1 MTTRKI
7 SCLIGAVMLLILT
20 ARTTS
25 AQLEPACVENSP
37 ERRGEI
43 GCSIVEVKP
52 LPPALKE
59 PLFYR
64 GGPSHLLPPI
74 KSWETPAARRRL
86 DRFPAQRKWEM
97 GIRLPPRSL
106 APGGQRSNGDCTVSD
121 ITALFEIR
129 HRHSG
134 IVLAATRN
142 VPDYRLPTLR
152 TV

>member
-1 MTTRKI
+1 MLAQERSMTTRKI

-52 LPPALKE
+52 LPPTLKE

-64 GGPSHLLPPI
+64 GGPSHLLSPI
-74 KSWETPAARRRL
+74 KRWGNPSGASSFGPISGTKKMRDGYTSSATLIGPLRPTLNRGLHR
-86 DRFPAQRKWEM
+86 
-97 GIRLPPRSL
+97 
-106 APGGQRSNGDCTVSD
+106 SD

-134 IVLAATRN
+134 IVLAARRGVT
-142 VPDYRLPTLR
+142 D
-152 TV
+152 